1 MERIIEI
8 SRRLVN
14 QLNTDHYF
22 VPNFSKLSKDVGVTR
37 NQLLK
42 LFHLLNSG
50 AILRTLHNASTQP
63 KSAANPE
70 KILFDNPSVM
80 LALGATNHIGT
91 IRESFAASMLSEAG
105 KLYSAKDG
113 DFLLNK
119 KYTFEVG
126 GKGKGYAQ
134 IADRPDSFVLADDIE
149 TGLGNKIPLWLLGF
163 LY

>member
-1 MERIIEI
+1 M
-8 SRRLVN
+8 
-14 QLNTDHYF
+14 
-22 VPNFSKLSKDVGVTR
+22 
-37 NQLLK
+37 
-42 LFHLLNSG
+42 
-50 AILRTLHNASTQP
+50 
-63 KSAANPE
+63 
-70 KILFDNPSVM
+70 
-80 LALGATNHIGT
+80 
-91 IRESFAASMLSEAG
+91 SEVG

-126 GKGKGYAQ
+126 GKGKGFAQ